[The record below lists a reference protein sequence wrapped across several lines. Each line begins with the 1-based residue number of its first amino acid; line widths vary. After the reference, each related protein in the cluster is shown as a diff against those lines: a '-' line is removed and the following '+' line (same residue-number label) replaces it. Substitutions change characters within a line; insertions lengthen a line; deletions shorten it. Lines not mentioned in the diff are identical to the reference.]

1 MGGRMGG
8 GRRGG
13 AMGGAKGGAM
23 GGARPARRAAATPR
37 ASRPSGGAMGGR
49 RASAG
54 GGTRRMAQAP
64 RTPQQRRRERRQ
76 DRRDARK
83 ARRMAQAGAPGDSTQ
98 QPGSS
103 TSGDEGWFDGGGFD
117 LSSLFPQSNEPED
130 YTSAEFDASSLSEP
144 YQKYADDPEEGWI
157 TGLMRSGQK
166 GYDLPKEVTVAS
178 AMNSP
183 FRYYGGY

>member
-1 MGGRMGG
+1 
-8 GRRGG
+8 
-13 AMGGAKGGAM
+13 M
-23 GGARPARRAAATPR
+23 GGARGVARAAQRPATSPR
-37 ASRPSGGAMGGR
+37 ASRPSSGAMGGR

-54 GGTRRMAQAP
+54 GGARRMAQVP

-83 ARRMAQAGAPGDSTQ
+83 ARRMAQAGAPEDSTQ
-98 QPGSS
+98 QPGYS
-103 TSGDEGWFDGGGFD
+103 TSGDEGWSGGGGFD
-117 LSSLFPQSNEPED
+117 LSSLFPQSNEPKD
-130 YTSAEFDASSLSEP
+130 FTSQEFDTGSLFEP
-144 YQKYADDPEEGWI
+144 YQKYAEDPEEGWI